1 MAFFCCC
8 FFSKHLLLEGR
19 HTQGRDE
26 NACVARGTIKIPNGS
41 LMAGYKKGCDINLKM
56 YSNEVPF
63 MIQITN
69 FVTDEFLK
77 DS

>member
-41 LMAGYKKGCDINLKM
+41 LMAGYKGM
-56 YSNEVPF
+56 
-63 MIQITN
+63 
-69 FVTDEFLK
+69 
-77 DS
+77 

>member
-1 MAFFCCC
+1 M
-8 FFSKHLLLEGR
+8 KMLVLLEGQLKSQMGLWW
-19 HTQGRDE
+19 QG
-26 NACVARGTIKIPNGS
+26 T
-41 LMAGYKKGCDINLKM
+41 KGCDINLKM